1 MANLRREEEGE
12 MSIEEI
18 LASIRRYVG
27 DEPQPQSKPQEES
40 SLAEPKLD
48 QSYMSTRIGAEQTA
62 EALAASLS
70 MGKPDLRAEP
80 LAFDQSIEPARY
92 NNAPEN
98 VIRLTEAH
106 AVRPD
111 PQLILTPDNQSDNR
125 EVLLSPQ
132 AQAATAQ
139 SFAKLAEATTHAR
152 HLSKPEPATQTL
164 DQLIA
169 DLARPMIKQWLD
181 QHLPRLVEL
190 TVTKEIERL
199 TKQLRHD

>member
-27 DEPQPQSKPQEES
+27 DDPQPQTKSQEEDSFTAPKFDS
-40 SLAEPKLD
+40 S
-48 QSYMSTRIGAEQTA
+48 YVSTKMDAEQTA

-70 MGKPDLRAEP
+70 MGRPDLRVETP
-80 LAFDQSIEPARY
+80 VFDQGIELTRY
-92 NNAPEN
+92 NSTPEN

-106 AVRPD
+106 VVRPE
-111 PQLILTPDNQSDNR
+111 PQLTSKPDSQ
-125 EVLLSPQ
+125 EGLLSPQ

-139 SFAKLAEATTHAR
+139 SFAKLAEATTHVH
-152 HLSKPEPATQTL
+152 HLSKPEPAAQTL

-199 TKQLRHD
+199 TKQLRSD